1 VEEIGAL
8 AGHASEPADS
18 TVVFVGRLTY
28 QKDPLFAADVSV
40 RVIASLPSQRFVWVG
55 DGELRHPFVARLDAL
70 GVRQNWT
77 LVGWVDNLHP
87 FVAAAT
93 VCALASRYESFGY
106 VTLEAMAMEKPM
118 VATKVA
124 GSIDLVE
131 SGQNGWLVP
140 VGDVEAFA
148 AALTQVLNDA
158 DMRRRMG
165 IAARI
170 RAESF
175 TRERMAKET
184 LAIYTRA

>member
-1 VEEIGAL
+1 
-8 AGHASEPADS
+8 
-18 TVVFVGRLTY
+18 
-28 QKDPLFAADVSV
+28 
-40 RVIASLPSQRFVWVG
+40 
-55 DGELRHPFVARLDAL
+55 
-70 GVRQNWT
+70 
-77 LVGWVDNLHP
+77 
-87 FVAAAT
+87 
-93 VCALASRYESFGY
+93 
-106 VTLEAMAMEKPM
+106 MAMEKPM